1 MVSTVSRMF
10 LYYATTRTNQASS
23 TTRFSLSLSF
33 SLFSP
38 LSFEHVKHAF
48 VRVQPYFH
56 RAPIHT
62 IIRGSK
68 FLFVRALFG
77 LVQFFVTDYRGR
89 RSRRSRVSRS
99 YKRYT
104 THIRTRRSLI
114 STRSVRA
121 RAHFFF
127 NLCFDTVVSR
137 VPPPVSTARQMYIL
151 ARRVPIVPLFNSFPF
166 NS

>member
-10 LYYATTRTNQASS
+10 LYYATTRPTKRRRQSV
-23 TTRFSLSLSF
+23 SLSLF
-33 SLFSP
+33 HSLSLHLFRSSTLNTRSSSTAVLSP
-38 LSFEHVKHAF
+38 CTYTHHYSRNQVFIRTRI
-48 VRVQPYFH
+48 VRPRPIFRH
-56 RAPIHT
+56 RLPWPA
-62 IIRGSK
+62 
-68 FLFVRALFG
+68 
-77 LVQFFVTDYRGR
+77 
-89 RSRRSRVSRS
+89 SRRSRVSRS

-137 VPPPVSTARQMYIL
+137 VSPPFSTARQMYTL